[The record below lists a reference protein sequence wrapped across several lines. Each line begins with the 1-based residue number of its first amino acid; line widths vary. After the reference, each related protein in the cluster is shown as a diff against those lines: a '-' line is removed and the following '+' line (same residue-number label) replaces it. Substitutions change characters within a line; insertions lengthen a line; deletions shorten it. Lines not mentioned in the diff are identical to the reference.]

1 MKKIILVAAV
11 ASMMTGIAQ
20 AEDKPKAEVIVNP
33 NVQFLGHTVPMN
45 GSDIFGKI
53 NIIPVA
59 VDKTKFI
66 ATFKGKNIAGPLTFS
81 INQGRCRDAATN
93 KVKYPLTN
101 VVKGKSETV
110 VDVKTASIFE
120 GDVLSY
126 TLKSGDKV
134 VSCGTIQ

>member
-11 ASMMTGIAQ
+11 ASMMTGVAQ
-20 AEDKPKAEVIVNP
+20 AAEKPELIVNQ

-53 NIIPVA
+53 NVIQVA
-59 VDKTKFI
+59 ADKTKFV
-66 ATFKGKNIAGPLTFS
+66 ANFKGKNIAGPLTFS
-81 INQGRCRDAATN
+81 IDLGRCRDAATN
-93 KVKYPLTN
+93 KVKYPLTK
-101 VVKGKSETV
+101 VVNGKSETV
-110 VDVKTASIFE
+110 VDVKTTTLFE

-126 TLKSGDKV
+126 SLKSGGKV

>member
-20 AEDKPKAEVIVNP
+20 AADKPKAEVIVNP

-53 NIIPVA
+53 NITQVA
-59 VDKTKFI
+59 ADKTKFV

-81 INQGRCRDAATN
+81 IDEGRCRDSATN

-101 VVKGKSETV
+101 VVNGKSETV
-110 VDVKTASIFE
+110 VNVKTATIFE

-126 TLKSGDKV
+126 TLKSGGKV

>member
-1 MKKIILVAAV
+1 MKKIILAAAV
-11 ASMMTGIAQ
+11 ASMMTGIVQ
-20 AEDKPKAEVIVNP
+20 AADTPKPEEIVNP

-59 VDKTKFI
+59 ADKTKFI
-66 ATFKGKNIAGPLTFS
+66 ANFKGKNIEGPMSFS
-81 INQGRCRDAATN
+81 INVGRCRDSATN

-101 VVKGKSETV
+101 VVNGKSETV
-110 VDVKTASIFE
+110 VNVKTALIFE

>member
-1 MKKIILVAAV
+1 MKKFILVAAV
-11 ASMMTGIAQ
+11 ASMMTGIAH

-59 VDKTKFI
+59 ADKTKFI
-66 ATFKGKNIAGPLTFS
+66 ANFKGKNIAGPLTFS
-81 INQGRCRDAATN
+81 INLGRCRDSATN

-101 VVKGKSETV
+101 VVNGKSETV
-110 VDVKTASIFE
+110 VDVKTATIFE